1 MGKVP
6 KREGVGGNY
15 YFVFLSFF
23 SVFLNWGGGAS
34 SDIVHGTVNKNTIYN
49 FSLTVVDPETFPTT
63 EKRH

>member
-1 MGKVP
+1 MG
-6 KREGVGGNY
+6 EGIKKGGGGWELL
-15 YFVFLSFF
+15 FCF
-23 SVFLNWGGGAS
+23 SVLFFCRLKLGGGAS